1 MFDKPISFGNRFR
14 LLRLG
19 RQLGIRALAKRLD
32 VSHTYLSHI
41 ESDHVTPGQEFVIRA
56 AAELDCDPD
65 ELLLAAG
72 KLPKAAQD
80 YVRTD
85 PVQAA
90 ALLREIV
97 QPYRAEPAVA
107 RSSQQASIHRNGA
120 GPYEIVNADCVEWMN
135 RQPPR
140 SFEAIVTDPPYGV
153 IEYDAKN
160 LTKMREGR
168 GGIWRIPPELGGHKR
183 RPVPRFTVH
192 TVAELQRMRDFFG
205 LWAEAALRILAPG
218 ATVIVATNPLMS
230 QHLYGPLLDAG
241 LEFRGELVRVVRTLR
256 GGDRPKGAEKEF
268 PEVCAMPRSAW
279 EPWGI
284 FRKPLEGTLA
294 SNLRK
299 WRTGGLRRIS
309 TGVPFSDLIWSER
322 TPSAER
328 KVAPHPSLKPMSFM
342 VEIARA
348 ALPLGE
354 GQILD
359 PFCGAG
365 TTIAAAS
372 LIGYRSVGIEVVPE
386 YYQMAK
392 RAIPQLA
399 KMYQRRVENLAK
411 VTPGGSRPEIPL
423 QLGI

>member
-1 MFDKPISFGNRFR
+1 MFNKPLSFGDRFR
-14 LLRLG
+14 HLRLG
-19 RQLGIRALAKRLD
+19 RQVGIRALAKRLE
-32 VSHTYLSHI
+32 VSHTYISHI
-41 ESDHVTPGQEFVIRA
+41 ESDHVIPGQDFVLRA
-56 AAELDCDPD
+56 AAELACDPD

-97 QPYRAEPAVA
+97 QPYPAELPVV
-107 RSSQQASIHRNGA
+107 RSPQLASNHRNGT
-120 GPYEIVNADCVEWMN
+120 GPYEIVNADCLEWMN
-135 RQPPR
+135 GQPPR
-140 SFEAIVTDPPYGV
+140 SFEAIVTDPPYGM

-192 TVAELQRMRDFFG
+192 TAAELQRMRGFFS
-205 LWAEAALRILAPG
+205 LWAQAALRILAPG

-256 GGDRPKGAEKEF
+256 GGDRPKGAEREF
-268 PEVCAMPRSAW
+268 PEVCAMPRSSW

-309 TGVPFSDLIWSER
+309 TDVPFSDLIWSER

-328 KVAPHPSLKPMSFM
+328 NVAPHPSLKPMSFM
-342 VEIARA
+342 VEITRA

-354 GQILD
+354 GRILD

-372 LIGYRSVGIEVVPE
+372 LIGYESVGVEVAPE
-386 YYQMAK
+386 YCEMAR
-392 RAIPQLA
+392 RAIPSLA
-399 KMYQRRVENLAK
+399 RIYEQRVRSLKKAI
-411 VTPGGSRPEIPL
+411 PGKSCPETAL
-423 QLGI
+423 RLGV